1 MLFNRGGALDK
12 GEKRKGR
19 IHTRKMTEGIL
30 ICDVS
35 DDGCW
40 VVCMLPCFGRRRK
53 TKTKKN
59 LVIICNKTYLVIEVN
74 GTKKSGEKLTR
85 MLLKA
90 A

>member
-1 MLFNRGGALDK
+1 MGAGWCVCCLVLEE
-12 GEKRKGR
+12 EKQ
-19 IHTRKMTEGIL
+19 
-30 ICDVS
+30 
-35 DDGCW
+35 
-40 VVCMLPCFGRRRK
+40 
-53 TKTKKN
+53 KKN

>member
-1 MLFNRGGALDK
+1 MLGGVYVALFWK
-12 GEKRKGR
+12 KK
-19 IHTRKMTEGIL
+19 KN
-30 ICDVS
+30 
-35 DDGCW
+35 
-40 VVCMLPCFGRRRK
+40 K
-53 TKTKKN
+53 NKKN